1 MEPLRATA
9 QLCYVM
15 AFGNGSSVGEHG
27 SVPRVAGS
35 IPAHSP
41 IERRVMRVELTY
53 NVDGRKGGIVLE
65 DATKDQVTYACGEL
79 ALRTHRIM
87 DAIAT
92 AAGMNRLVDGQNA
105 KDTAK
110 K

>member
-1 MEPLRATA
+1 
-9 QLCYVM
+9 
-15 AFGNGSSVGEHG
+15 
-27 SVPRVAGS
+27 
-35 IPAHSP
+35 
-41 IERRVMRVELTY
+41 MRVELTY
-53 NVDGRKGGIVLE
+53 DVEGRKGGIVLE